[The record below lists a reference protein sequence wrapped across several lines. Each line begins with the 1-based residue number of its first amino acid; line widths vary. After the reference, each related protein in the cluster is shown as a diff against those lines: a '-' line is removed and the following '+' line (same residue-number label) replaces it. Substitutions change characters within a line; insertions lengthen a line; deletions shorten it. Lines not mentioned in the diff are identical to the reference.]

1 MQIKLSD
8 TMDYES
14 LTLLELKKI
23 CKERGL
29 RISGNK
35 DDVVIRLM
43 EDDEGEVEPQPS
55 GDQSSNTIPIKSSDD
70 RDTYMIFIGTA
81 IIMYSIFRGGVGL
94 MFLTESDGIFASL
107 LAIFIGAAF
116 MIGGVLT
123 VMNYRNG
130 LILTL
135 ATLVISGL
143 LSLLFSGG
151 FNPLSIALWGTGEI
165 GHIFSV
171 MCSGVCMV
179 FVGIPLLTSYNTLKP
194 GWSTGLNLSS
204 SSSSV
209 SISSKGDRTIVLCP
223 TCDKRLGV
231 PSDYSGNIRCSH
243 CDALMEV

>member
-1 MQIKLSD
+1 LSD

-94 MFLTESDGIFASL
+94 MFLTESDEIFASCLAL
-107 LAIFIGAAF
+107 LIGAAF

-123 VMNYRNG
+123 VTNYRNG
-130 LILTL
+130 LSLTL
-135 ATLVISGL
+135 GTLVISGL

-151 FNPLSIALWGTGEI
+151 FNPLSIAIWDEEI
-165 GHIFSV
+165 GHIFSL

-194 GWSTGLNLSS
+194 GWSTGLNISSSS

-209 SISSKGDRTIVLCP
+209 SISSKEDRKIVLCP

-231 PSDYSGNIRCSH
+231 PSDYSGKIRCSH